1 MSRRAETDGGAN
13 SGGLWKRT
21 KGVRRLGSVVCDWI
35 EEREVVDVV
44 RGGWSKVSDVVVY
57 DDAAMRKATESKVV
71 GGGSIPGNRNLTK
84 TCIIKMGVLRVT
96 FTAH

>member
-1 MSRRAETDGGAN
+1 M
-13 SGGLWKRT
+13 
-21 KGVRRLGSVVCDWI
+21 RRLGSVVCDWI

-71 GGGSIPGNRNLTK
+71 GGWINFGKSQLDENLYHKNGCFESDVHGALMTGF
-84 TCIIKMGVLRVT
+84 CW
-96 FTAH
+96 